1 MVIPDIME
9 KKLEEIQW
17 SEAWDVGIMTI
28 DQSHREFVT
37 LLNRVIRIINEEAC
51 PVSLSEIFF
60 ALIHYAEN
68 HFIREEI
75 LLRDARYTDLD
86 KHQQKHAAFIEKI
99 RSLREK
105 FSAGDTGVC
114 MELYEYLTGWLREHI
129 LRYDQDTLSF
139 LKHQGLS

>member
-1 MVIPDIME
+1 MG
-9 KKLEEIQW
+9 KKLEEIKW
-17 SEAWDVGIMTI
+17 SEEWDVGIMTI

-37 LLNRVIRIINEEAC
+37 LLNRVIRTINEDAC

-75 LLRDARYTDLD
+75 LLRNARYSDLD
-86 KHQQKHAAFIEKI
+86 KHQRKHAAFIEKI

-105 FSAGDTGVC
+105 FSAGDTDVC
-114 MELYEYLTGWLREHI
+114 MELYEYLHQWLLEHI
-129 LRYDQDTLSF
+129 LSYDQNALSF
-139 LKHQGLS
+139 LKQQGLT